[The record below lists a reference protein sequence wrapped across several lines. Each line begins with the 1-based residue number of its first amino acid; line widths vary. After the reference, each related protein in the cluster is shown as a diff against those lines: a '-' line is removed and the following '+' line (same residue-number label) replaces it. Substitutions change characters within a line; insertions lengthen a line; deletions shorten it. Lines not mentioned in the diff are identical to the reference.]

1 MNIQLIDEDAILL
14 LLTYIPE
21 VMILQVL
28 QKVNKQLY
36 AICNH
41 FIEQKSKIFGGYKGL
56 QYDIIFNQIKNN
68 RDYIM
73 SNLKSPKTW
82 KKQDLNMI
90 RWSKHNGHIFGLYN
104 IYNTQRIMI
113 WLGLSDSKCF

>member
-41 FIEQKSKIFGGYKGL
+41 FIEQKSKIFGGYIGL

-90 RWSKHNGHIFGLYN
+90 RWSKNNGHIFGLYN
-104 IYNTQRIMI
+104 IYNTHRIMI
-113 WLGLSDSKCF
+113 WLGLSDTKCF

>member
-1 MNIQLIDEDAILL
+1 MNIQLIDEDAIFL

-36 AICNH
+36 TVCMH
-41 FIEQKSKIFGGYKGL
+41 FIDQKSKIFGGYIGF

-73 SNLKSPKTW
+73 SN
-82 KKQDLNMI
+82 
-90 RWSKHNGHIFGLYN
+90 
-104 IYNTQRIMI
+104 
-113 WLGLSDSKCF
+113 